1 MIREIP
7 DSEFKERQRKV
18 QEKVREKG
26 LDIAIVHSHEADF
39 ANVRYLSDYWPI
51 FETAGVLIPNQG
63 DLMLL
68 IGPESETF
76 ARGKSKIRNI
86 KKILQYR
93 ESAEPNY
100 PDIEIDSFESVFKEA
115 SNGKKIKRIGIIG
128 YSIMPITV
136 YEAIR
141 KAAPDAEIVKADDI
155 MTEMRIIK
163 SENEINLLKEGFR
176 ISELALTEV
185 INKIKPGMTELE
197 IVGIAQA
204 AMYANGAEYE
214 AHPTYVLS
222 GKRTN
227 NAIGRP
233 TYRKVEKG
241 DMVQLDIGARV
252 GGYSPSV
259 GRPVCIGKMSDEMRN
274 LVQVGLEAHYK
285 TIEFIKEGVVAKDV
299 VNKFFDFVKSKG
311 YGDNILYGPCH
322 GLGMIEVECP
332 WMESNSTYLLKENMT
347 FQVDTF
353 LQSENFGLRW
363 ENGIRVTKDG
373 AELMSDKEMRII
385 EID

>member
-7 DSEFKERQRKV
+7 DSEFKERQKKV
-18 QEKVREKG
+18 QEKVRENG
-26 LDIAIVHSHEADF
+26 LDVAIVHSHEADF

-51 FETAGVLIPNQG
+51 FETAGVLIPSQG

-76 ARGKSKIRNI
+76 AEGRSKI
-86 KKILQYR
+86 KKIRKILEYR

-100 PDIEIDSFESVFKEA
+100 PDIKIDSFESVFEEA
-115 SNGKKIKRIGIIG
+115 SNRKKIKRIGIIG
-128 YSIMPITV
+128 YPIMPITV
-136 YEAIR
+136 YEAIK
-141 KAAPDAEIVKADDI
+141 KASPDAEIVKADDI

-163 SENEINLLKEGFR
+163 SENEIALLKEGFR
-176 ISELALTEV
+176 ISEIALKEI

-204 AMYANGAEYE
+204 AMYASGAEYE

-233 TYRKVEKG
+233 THRRIEKG
-241 DMVQLDIGARV
+241 DMIQLCIGARV

-259 GRPVCIGKMSDEMRN
+259 GRPVCIGKMTPEMRK
-274 LVQVGLEAHYK
+274 LTEVGLEAHYK

-311 YGDNILYGPCH
+311 CEKNLLYGPCH
-322 GLGMIEVECP
+322 GLGMIEVERP
-332 WMESNSTYLLKENMT
+332 WMESDSTYLLRENMT

-385 EID
+385 EI

>member
-1 MIREIP
+1 MIRDIP
-7 DSEFKERQRKV
+7 DSEFKERQKKV
-18 QEKVREKG
+18 QEKVRENG

-51 FETAGVLIPNQG
+51 FETAGVLIPSQG

-76 ARGKSKIRNI
+76 AEGRSKIKSI

-93 ESAEPNY
+93 ESAEPSY
-100 PDIEIDSFESVFKEA
+100 PDIDIDSFESVFKEA

-128 YSIMPITV
+128 YPIMPITV

-141 KAAPDAEIVKADDI
+141 NAAPDAEIIKADDI
-155 MTEMRIIK
+155 MTDMRIIK
-163 SENEINLLKEGFR
+163 SENEIALLKEGFR
-176 ISELALTEV
+176 ISELALIEI
-185 INKIKPGMTELE
+185 INNIKPGMTELE

-233 TYRKVEKG
+233 THRRIEKG
-241 DMVQLDIGARV
+241 DMIQLCIGARV
-252 GGYSPSV
+252 GGYSPSA
-259 GRPVCIGKMSDEMRN
+259 GRPVCIGKMSPEMRK
-274 LVQVGLEAHYK
+274 LVEVGLEAHYK
-285 TIEFIKEGVVAKDV
+285 TIEFIKEGVIAKDV

-311 YGDNILYGPCH
+311 CGDNLLYGPCH
-322 GLGMIEVECP
+322 GLGMIEVERP
-332 WMESNSTYLLKENMT
+332 WMESDSTYLLRENMT

-363 ENGIRVTKDG
+363 ENGIRVTKNG

-385 EID
+385 EI

>member
-1 MIREIP
+1 MIKNIP
-7 DSEFKERQRKV
+7 DSEFKERQKKV
-18 QEKVREKG
+18 QEKVRESG
-26 LDIAIVHSHEADF
+26 LDVAIVHSHEADF

-51 FETAGVLIPNQG
+51 FETAGVLIPSQG

-76 ARGKSKIRNI
+76 AEGRSKI
-86 KKILQYR
+86 KKIRKILEYR

-100 PDIEIDSFESVFKEA
+100 PDIGIDSFKSVFEEA
-115 SNGKKIKRIGIIG
+115 SNAKKIKRIGIIG
-128 YSIMPITV
+128 YPIMPITV
-136 YEAIR
+136 YEAIK

-155 MTEMRIIK
+155 MTDMRIIK
-163 SENEINLLKEGFR
+163 SENEIALLKEGFR
-176 ISELALTEV
+176 ISEIALIEI
-185 INKIKPGMTELE
+185 INSVKLGMTELE

-233 TYRKVEKG
+233 THRKIEKG
-241 DMVQLDIGARV
+241 DMIQLCIGARV

-259 GRPVCIGKMSDEMRN
+259 GRPVCVGKMSEEMRK
-274 LVQVGLEAHYK
+274 LVEVGLEAHYK

-299 VNKFFDFVKSKG
+299 VNKFSDFVKSKG
-311 YGDNILYGPCH
+311 CEKNLLYGPCH
-322 GLGMIEVECP
+322 GLGMIEVERP
-332 WMESNSTYLLKENMT
+332 WMESDSTYLLKENMT

-353 LQSENFGLRW
+353 LQSKNFGLRW

-385 EID
+385 EI